1 MNKGDSVHSK
11 KQGSQGAAGVV
22 GRIAPAS
29 KLQEKK
35 RIRRHRVESSG
46 EGGLGLEQELESPV
60 NEAEVGIGAAT
71 IRL

>member
-35 RIRRHRVESSG
+35 ESG
-46 EGGLGLEQELESPV
+46 DIGLKVRGKGGWV
-60 NEAEVGIGAAT
+60 
-71 IRL
+71 